1 MKRKMLICLMLILT
15 VVSAFAVKVSPVR
28 FDMSVSRGSSKE
40 FTLNVLGSKGLSNQ
54 DLVIYASDLSMDH
67 RGALSFDL
75 TKSRNSAVK
84 FIKIE
89 KGKISILE
97 EQSKEIKFKVSVP
110 SNVAP
115 GEYYA
120 VIMVEP
126 EKFVDVK
133 NKKEPVT
140 LKLKTRVAVVVVL
153 DIPGRVYEKKGEI
166 LDLNA
171 FPAEKSVKITSS
183 FKNTGNIHLD
193 VTASSIIR
201 SADGKINFGKFEM
214 RALSSSKAEAFI
226 FPDAIRDFEG
236 VLNRQL
242 PEGDYL
248 ADVSYNYGYDFKKAN
263 KTIKFSI
270 KRKGTINEKSAE
282 FIGLESKELKLSI
295 PVGATRTQTIKV
307 TNTDYRPIGMAVES
321 NDWIQIKPATFTL
334 KPGEVKN
341 IQAVIKVSEYKEAI
355 KKANIIFRPDR
366 GKTSTISVDIYKPGT
381 PNLKEL
387 LKPSVKPETNTED
400 KSVTEEAGKNL
411 EKQKPVVNDQ
421 SKVDKDN
428 QPAKSDSSI
437 SDSVVLKNKAIDKG
451 NVKKDSTKKIG
462 YLETISKFINS
473 DNAKYIEAGM
483 IFVSVVFFVVLFFY
497 SKKKKGGDDAKN

>member
-1 MKRKMLICLMLILT
+1 MKRKMLICLMLGLT
-15 VVSAFAVKVSPVR
+15 VVSAFAVSLSPLR
-28 FDMSVSRGSSKE
+28 FDISVPRGSSKE
-40 FTLNVLGSKGLSNQ
+40 FTLNTLGSKG
-54 DLVIYASDLSMDH
+54 DREFIIYSTGFSMDH
-67 RGALSFDL
+67 RGALCFDKK
-75 TKSRNSAVK
+75 TSRSSAVN
-84 FIKIE
+84 FIK
-89 KGKISILE
+89 LE
-97 EQSKEIKFKVSVP
+97 VNNLLLNQGQAKDVKFKVTVP

-120 VIMVEP
+120 VILVEL
-126 EKFVDVK
+126 
-133 NKKEPVT
+133 KEPIRIKDKDKPVT
-140 LKLKTRVAVVVVL
+140 LYLKPQVVVSVIL
-153 DIPGRVYEKKGEI
+153 NVPGRVYEKKGVI
-166 LDLNA
+166 VDLNA
-171 FPAEKSVKITSS
+171 FPAEKFVKITSS
-183 FKNTGNIHLD
+183 FSNTGNIHLD
-193 VTASSIIR
+193 VSASSTIR
-201 SADGKINFGKFEM
+201 SADGKTNFGKFNLI
-214 RALSSSKAEAFI
+214 ALSCPKPEAFI

-242 PEGDYL
+242 PDGDYL

-270 KRKGTINEKSAE
+270 KRKSIINEKGAE

-387 LKPSVKPETNTED
+387 LKPSVQPETNAED

-411 EKQKPVVNDQ
+411 EKQKPVVNEQ

-451 NVKKDSTKKIG
+451 NVKKNSTKKTG
-462 YLETISKFINS
+462 HLETILKFINS

-483 IFVSVVFFVVLFFY
+483 IFVSVVFFVVLFFK
-497 SKKKKGGDDAKN
+497 SKKKKNGDDAKN